1 MPRKIAMFRLDADKP
16 ARFCDGVSRRDFL
29 HAGSLGFL
37 GLTMPHFFRL
47 KAQGAVQG
55 GKDVNC
61 IHLMLVGGP
70 SQLDTWDMKPDAPA
84 SIRGP
89 FKPIKT
95 NVSGVEISEIFPR
108 MATHADKFALLRS
121 AYHTAAA
128 VHDTGCQMMQ
138 TGRLFQGGLES
149 PNYGSVLRFEKGA
162 KGDMPPNVLLPY
174 TIGQLGGNLPHGDTA
189 GFLGKGYDP
198 FVLNAD
204 PADPNFKVP
213 DLLPPD
219 YISAVRV
226 DRRRSWRQMI
236 DQSVT
241 YFEESNQ
248 DSKLMDGTF
257 NQAYT
262 LMTSTKAREAFDLTQ
277 EPEDVRKRYGMNR
290 FGQGCLLAR
299 RLVERGVRFVTLNMF
314 ETVFNEITWDI
325 HGSAPFSPI
334 SCYNELVGPMF
345 DNGYSSLL
353 EDLSKTG
360 LLDTTMVL
368 ATGEFGRTPR
378 INPAGGRDHWPQCWT
393 VVMAGGGIKGG
404 QVVGSSD
411 AIGAAPKDQPVMPA
425 NIAATIYKCLGVP
438 IDTILKTPQG
448 REVRVVDHGFEPIND
463 LLI

>member
-1 MPRKIAMFRLDADKP
+1 MFRLDADK
-16 ARFCDGVSRRDFL
+16 RVHFCDGVSRRDFL

-47 KAQGAVQG
+47 KAMGAVPA

-95 NVSGVEISEIFPR
+95 NVSGIEISEIFPR

-189 GFLGKGYDP
+189 GFLGKAYDP

-226 DRRRSWRQMI
+226 DRRRSWRDMI

-248 DSKLMDGTF
+248 DSKLMDATF

-277 EPEDVRKRYGMNR
+277 ESEDTRKRYGMNR

-334 SCYNELVGPMF
+334 SCYSELVGPMF

-463 LLI
+463 LL